1 MLFDLRGRRRRA
13 VQVTY
18 ASLALLMAVGL
29 VGAGIGSDVS
39 GGIFDIFT
47 GNDDADVSDANK
59 SIQKRIDAA
68 NDKLKVNPRDQAAL
82 VALVRGHYSLAATDT
97 SRDTGEFGDEGKDE
111 LKKAG
116 AAWDRYLATKPEK
129 VDPALATLM
138 TTAYGTTGLNQP
150 AKATIAAELVAEERG
165 DPSSYIQLVQYASL
179 AGQTRKADL
188 AADKAIELAPKEQR
202 EQVEELVK
210 QAKAAGAQ
218 GGQGGVQ
225 GGAGQPP
232 AQSGG

>member
-47 GNDDADVSDANK
+47 GDDDADISDANK

-68 NDKLKVNPRDQAAL
+68 NAKLKANPRDQAAM
-82 VALVRGHYSLAATDT
+82 VELVRGHYSIAATDT
-97 SRDTGEFGDEGKDE
+97 DRESGTFGDEGKDE

-116 AAWDRYLATKPEK
+116 AAW
-129 VDPALATLM
+129 
-138 TTAYGTTGLNQP
+138 
-150 AKATIAAELVAEERG
+150 
-165 DPSSYIQLVQYASL
+165 
-179 AGQTRKADL
+179 
-188 AADKAIELAPKEQR
+188 
-202 EQVEELVK
+202 
-210 QAKAAGAQ
+210 
-218 GGQGGVQ
+218 
-225 GGAGQPP
+225 
-232 AQSGG
+232 